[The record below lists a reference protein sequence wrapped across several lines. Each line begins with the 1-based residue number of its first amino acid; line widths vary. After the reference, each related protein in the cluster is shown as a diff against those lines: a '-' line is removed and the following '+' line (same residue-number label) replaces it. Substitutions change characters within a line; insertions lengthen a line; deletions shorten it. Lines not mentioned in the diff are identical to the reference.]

1 MFGGDHLS
9 SYVPDVGVQETMT
22 EHGDVPLW
30 KIKYVVFH
38 FDI

>member
-1 MFGGDHLS
+1 MFGGDRLS